1 MGSIQIDVCVGVFVV
16 CLLLFAN
23 VLIVLLLFL
32 RAALSLDLG
41 YTVVQFSVSKETT
54 ERVLVAMH
62 FYE

>member
-32 RAALSLDLG
+32 RATLSLD
-41 YTVVQFSVSKETT
+41 TVVLFLVSKETT

>member
-32 RAALSLDLG
+32 RAALSLN
-41 YTVVQFSVSKETT
+41 TVVQFSVSKETT

>member
-1 MGSIQIDVCVGVFVV
+1 MVCS
-16 CLLLFAN
+16 LLFAN

-32 RAALSLDLG
+32 RAALSLD
-41 YTVVQFSVSKETT
+41 TVVQFSVSKETT

>member
-32 RAALSLDLG
+32 RAALSLD
-41 YTVVQFSVSKETT
+41 TVVQFSVSKETT

>member
-32 RAALSLDLG
+32 RAALSLD
-41 YTVVQFSVSKETT
+41 TVLQFSVSKETT
-54 ERVLVAMH
+54 ERVLVAML